1 MTLKNKTY
9 IFSTIFAILT
19 LFTSFNMTSA
29 QITPGRSEVSAL
41 IGTFQFE
48 DRRFDDSGS
57 FGAVYRYYVTRRY
70 SFEAGFALS
79 RPSFTGTV
87 INETTNTAV
96 SKLNADATVFLYH
109 VNAIYNFILS
119 SRVVTFTTGGIGGT
133 TTDIEDLDATSG
145 TVVQLRRRH
154 QRPYLSSLRDT
165 SRGQRLRIIHR
176 DRRLSALKR

>member
-1 MTLKNKTY
+1 
-9 IFSTIFAILT
+9 
-19 LFTSFNMTSA
+19 MTSA

-119 SRVVTFTTGGIGGT
+119 SRVVTFTTGGIGRA
-133 TTDIEDLDATSG
+133 TTDIEDLDATSELSFNFG
-145 TVVQLRRRH
+145 GGINVLISRH
-154 QRPYLSSLRDT
+154 FGIRAEVRDFVSSIEIGGFLP
-165 SRGQRLRIIHR
+165 SRGRIFVRPDGDKNTLVISFG
-176 DRRLSALKR
+176 LIFPL